1 MSGDLRPFPFQ
12 QPLRVLIVEGN
23 PTDAG
28 LMAHE
33 LTRSGIDVSWQR
45 VDIEADYLACLGES
59 PDVILADYNLPRFSA
74 VRALRLLQ
82 ERRLDIPFIVVSGT
96 IDEDAAMAVMK
107 QGATDYLLKDRLHR
121 VGAMVARAL
130 QGRRSV
136 AYFSM
141 EIVLESAIPTYSGG
155 LGVLAGD
162 TIRSAADLHVPVVA
176 VSLLY
181 RRGFFRQRFDA
192 SGLQVEEPVEW
203 KVESFLAETPARV
216 PIAIEG
222 RTVQLRA
229 WRYDVKGIGGY
240 SVPVY
245 LLDSNLPENGDWDR
259 RLTDQLYGGDAHYRL
274 CQEVV
279 LGMGGVRMLR
289 ALGYDAIERFHMNEG
304 HASLLTLELLREQAM
319 RGGRTRIDINDVAV
333 VRRQCLFTTHTP
345 IPAGHDRFALD
356 MASRVLECREDFSD
370 VFEGDTAARILGR
383 REFGKEPG
391 AFPAA
396 GTMLNMT
403 DVGLNMSRYVNG
415 VAKKHGEV
423 TRLMFSGYQIDAITN
438 GVHAGTWTSPPF
450 QALYDRY
457 IPDWR
462 KDNFS
467 LRHAESIPRPEV
479 WEAHLQAKT
488 TLLRTV
494 NEIDALD
501 LQALTIGFARRATAY
516 KRADLLFTDIE
527 RLKRI
532 AADAGGLQIIYAGKA
547 HPSDHD
553 GKAIIRRIL
562 ELKES
567 LRQDIKIAFVADYDL
582 ELAKLITAGVDIWL
596 NTPQPPLEASGT
608 SGMKAA
614 LNGIPSLSIP
624 DGWWI
629 EGAVDGITGW
639 VIGDRRPEETIDGR
653 RDARLLYERLEQDI
667 VPLFC
672 RDRDRFID
680 VMRHAVALNGS
691 YFNTQRMLQQYVLNA
706 YFR

>member
-1 MSGDLRPFPFQ
+1 
-12 QPLRVLIVEGN
+12 
-23 PTDAG
+23 
-28 LMAHE
+28 
-33 LTRSGIDVSWQR
+33 
-45 VDIEADYLACLGES
+45 
-59 PDVILADYNLPRFSA
+59 
-74 VRALRLLQ
+74 
-82 ERRLDIPFIVVSGT
+82 
-96 IDEDAAMAVMK
+96 
-107 QGATDYLLKDRLHR
+107 
-121 VGAMVARAL
+121 
-130 QGRRSV
+130 
-136 AYFSM
+136 
-141 EIVLESAIPTYSGG
+141 
-155 LGVLAGD
+155 
-162 TIRSAADLHVPVVA
+162 
-176 VSLLY
+176 
-181 RRGFFRQRFDA
+181 
-192 SGLQVEEPVEW
+192 
-203 KVESFLAETPARV
+203 
-216 PIAIEG
+216 
-222 RTVQLRA
+222 
-229 WRYDVKGIGGY
+229 
-240 SVPVY
+240 
-245 LLDSNLPENGDWDR
+245 
-259 RLTDQLYGGDAHYRL
+259 
-274 CQEVV
+274 
-279 LGMGGVRMLR
+279 
-289 ALGYDAIERFHMNEG
+289 
-304 HASLLTLELLREQAM
+304 
-319 RGGRTRIDINDVAV
+319 
-333 VRRQCLFTTHTP
+333 
-345 IPAGHDRFALD
+345 
-356 MASRVLECREDFSD
+356 
-370 VFEGDTAARILGR
+370 
-383 REFGKEPG
+383 
-391 AFPAA
+391 
-396 GTMLNMT
+396 MLNMT

>member
-1 MSGDLRPFPFQ
+1 
-12 QPLRVLIVEGN
+12 
-23 PTDAG
+23 
-28 LMAHE
+28 
-33 LTRSGIDVSWQR
+33 
-45 VDIEADYLACLGES
+45 
-59 PDVILADYNLPRFSA
+59 
-74 VRALRLLQ
+74 
-82 ERRLDIPFIVVSGT
+82 
-96 IDEDAAMAVMK
+96 
-107 QGATDYLLKDRLHR
+107 
-121 VGAMVARAL
+121 
-130 QGRRSV
+130 
-136 AYFSM
+136 
-141 EIVLESAIPTYSGG
+141 
-155 LGVLAGD
+155 
-162 TIRSAADLHVPVVA
+162 
-176 VSLLY
+176 
-181 RRGFFRQRFDA
+181 
-192 SGLQVEEPVEW
+192 
-203 KVESFLAETPARV
+203 
-216 PIAIEG
+216 
-222 RTVQLRA
+222 
-229 WRYDVKGIGGY
+229 
-240 SVPVY
+240 
-245 LLDSNLPENGDWDR
+245 
-259 RLTDQLYGGDAHYRL
+259 
-274 CQEVV
+274 VV

-356 MASRVLECREDFSD
+356 MASRVLECRDDFSD

>member
-1 MSGDLRPFPFQ
+1 M
-12 QPLRVLIVEGN
+12 
-23 PTDAG
+23 
-28 LMAHE
+28 
-33 LTRSGIDVSWQR
+33 DVSWQR

>member
-1 MSGDLRPFPFQ
+1 
-12 QPLRVLIVEGN
+12 
-23 PTDAG
+23 
-28 LMAHE
+28 
-33 LTRSGIDVSWQR
+33 
-45 VDIEADYLACLGES
+45 
-59 PDVILADYNLPRFSA
+59 
-74 VRALRLLQ
+74 
-82 ERRLDIPFIVVSGT
+82 
-96 IDEDAAMAVMK
+96 
-107 QGATDYLLKDRLHR
+107 
-121 VGAMVARAL
+121 
-130 QGRRSV
+130 
-136 AYFSM
+136 M

>member
-1 MSGDLRPFPFQ
+1 
-12 QPLRVLIVEGN
+12 
-23 PTDAG
+23 
-28 LMAHE
+28 
-33 LTRSGIDVSWQR
+33 
-45 VDIEADYLACLGES
+45 
-59 PDVILADYNLPRFSA
+59 
-74 VRALRLLQ
+74 
-82 ERRLDIPFIVVSGT
+82 
-96 IDEDAAMAVMK
+96 MK
-107 QGATDYLLKDRLHR
+107 QGATDYLLQDRLHR